1 MKNIKI
7 ITGVAGFVGFST
19 CRKLLK
25 NNSFVVG
32 IDNMNSYYDI
42 NIKKSRIEIL
52 KEYKNFIFLKI
63 DLRDKE
69 NLFKKMDKYK
79 VETIFH
85 FAAQAGVRHSLL
97 IPKDYIENNIVATF
111 NILELCKIK
120 KIKHLVL
127 ASTSSVYG
135 KSLKKKIDENTD
147 TTKPLQFYAATK
159 KSCELMAHSYSS
171 IYKLKVTILRFFTL
185 YGPWGRP
192 DMALFKFTK
201 GILEKKCIQVFNYG
215 NHSRDFTYI
224 DDAVKAILLMDKLKF
239 KKNLF
244 FREYNVGNGKLVKLK
259 QYIKEI
265 ETNLKMKAKI
275 KYLPLQKGDVKSILS
290 NNSKLNKFKE
300 FKNRTNYKVGV
311 KKFIEWYK
319 EYYS

>member
-1 MKNIKI
+1 MKNTKI

>member
-171 IYKLKVTILRFFTL
+171 IYKLKVTVLRFFTL

-259 QYIKEI
+259 KYIKEI

-300 FKNRTNYKVGV
+300 FKSRTNYKVGV

>member
-120 KIKHLVL
+120 KIKHLV
-127 ASTSSVYG
+127 
-135 KSLKKKIDENTD
+135 
-147 TTKPLQFYAATK
+147 
-159 KSCELMAHSYSS
+159 
-171 IYKLKVTILRFFTL
+171 
-185 YGPWGRP
+185 
-192 DMALFKFTK
+192 
-201 GILEKKCIQVFNYG
+201 
-215 NHSRDFTYI
+215 
-224 DDAVKAILLMDKLKF
+224 
-239 KKNLF
+239 
-244 FREYNVGNGKLVKLK
+244 
-259 QYIKEI
+259 
-265 ETNLKMKAKI
+265 
-275 KYLPLQKGDVKSILS
+275 
-290 NNSKLNKFKE
+290 
-300 FKNRTNYKVGV
+300 
-311 KKFIEWYK
+311 
-319 EYYS
+319 